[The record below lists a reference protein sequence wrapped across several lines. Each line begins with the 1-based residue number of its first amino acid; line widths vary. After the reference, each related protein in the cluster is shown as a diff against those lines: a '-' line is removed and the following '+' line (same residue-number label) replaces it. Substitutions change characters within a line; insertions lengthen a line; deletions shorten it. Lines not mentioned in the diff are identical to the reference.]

1 MKNANVLRTAAVAT
15 LATFVLATGVITS
28 REEVIE
34 APMASVAAPSS
45 PALYFPAA
53 YELKP
58 AADEP
63 EVFEYY

>member
-15 LATFVLATGVITS
+15 LAAFVMATSMITS
-28 REEVIE
+28 HEGAIE
-34 APMASVAAPSS
+34 APIAAVAAGSAPGF
-45 PALYFPAA
+45 YFPAA

-58 AADEP
+58 GADEP